1 MQLNSS
7 GSLYVDF
14 RDAKI
19 IKKMDIVLITVG
31 KTTTPYIQAGIDEYC
46 KRLKRYVPFSIK
58 SLPDIKNARKL
69 SESQQKTE
77 EGKLI
82 LGEVSASDY
91 VVLLDERGE
100 MLTSRGFSDF
110 LQKGML
116 GGKKRMV
123 FVVGGPYGF
132 SQEVYDRA
140 NSKLSF
146 SKMTFSHEMIRLFFT
161 EQVYRAMT
169 ILRGEPYHHD

>member
-1 MQLNSS
+1 MQLNCLGCPEMDSQ
-7 GSLYVDF
+7 
-14 RDAKI
+14 DAKI
-19 IKKMDIVLITVG
+19 IKKMDILLITVG
-31 KTTTPYIQAGIDEYC
+31 KTTTSYIQTGIDEYC

-58 SLPDIKNARKL
+58 CLPDIKNARKL
-69 SESQQKTE
+69 TESQQKTE

-82 LGEVSASDY
+82 LSELSVSDH

-132 SQEVYDRA
+132 SPEVYERA

>member
-1 MQLNSS
+1 ME
-7 GSLYVDF
+7 
-14 RDAKI
+14 I
-19 IKKMDIVLITVG
+19 TLITVG
-31 KTTTPYIQAGIDEYC
+31 KTTTDYIQTGIQEYC

-58 SLPDIKNARKL
+58 HLPDIKNAKKL
-69 SESQQKTE
+69 TESQQKDE

-82 LGEVSASDY
+82 LAELSVSDY

-100 MLTSRGFSDF
+100 MLTSREFSVF

-123 FVVGGPYGF
+123 FIIGGPYGF
-132 SQEVYDRA
+132 SPDVYARA
-140 NSKLSF
+140 NHKLSF

>member
-1 MQLNSS
+1 
-7 GSLYVDF
+7 
-14 RDAKI
+14 
-19 IKKMDIVLITVG
+19 MDICLITVG
-31 KTTTPYIQAGIDEYC
+31 KTTTNYINTGIEEYC
-46 KRLKRYVPFSIK
+46 KRLKRYIPYSIK
-58 SLPDIKNARKL
+58 SLPDVKNTRKL
-69 SESQQKTE
+69 TEGQQKTE

-82 LGEVSASDY
+82 LSEVSAQDF
-91 VVLLDERGE
+91 VVLLDERGD
-100 MLTSRGFSDF
+100 MYTSKGFSDY

-116 GGKKRMV
+116 SGKKRMV

-132 SQEVYDRA
+132 SPEVYSRA
-140 NSKLSF
+140 DSKISF

>member
-1 MQLNSS
+1 ME
-7 GSLYVDF
+7 
-14 RDAKI
+14 I
-19 IKKMDIVLITVG
+19 TLITVG
-31 KTTTPYIQAGIDEYC
+31 KTTTDYIQTGIQEYC

-58 SLPDIKNARKL
+58 HLPDIKNARKL
-69 SESQQKTE
+69 TESQQKEE

-82 LGEVSASDY
+82 LAELSVSDY

-100 MLTSRGFSDF
+100 MLTSKEFSVF

-116 GGKKRMV
+116 GGKKRMA
-123 FVVGGPYGF
+123 FIIGGPYGF
-132 SQEVYDRA
+132 SPEVYERA
-140 NSKLSF
+140 NYKLSF

>member
-1 MQLNSS
+1 
-7 GSLYVDF
+7 
-14 RDAKI
+14 
-19 IKKMDIVLITVG
+19 MDIVLTTVG
-31 KTTTPYIQAGIDEYC
+31 KTTTGYIQTGIDEYC
-46 KRLKRYVPFSIK
+46 KRLKRYVSFSIK
-58 SLPDIKNARKL
+58 CLPDIKNTKKL
-69 SESQQKTE
+69 TESQQKTE

-82 LGEVSASDY
+82 LSELSISDF
-91 VVLLDERGE
+91 VVLLDEQGD

-110 LQKGML
+110 LQKGMI
-116 GGKKRMV
+116 GGKKRIV

-132 SQEVYDRA
+132 SQEVYERA